1 MADDD
6 DPPRTSWFGMGGRPR
21 LPRYLRA
28 ERAKG
33 RPADCRRLRGLDEFE
48 APPWKGRVR
57 FDGDGGNDGIT
68 VGGLVRD
75 TLRWLAVLAI
85 GGAFV
90 GIWWSWG
97 DGDACVRIGGFS
109 LGWC

>member
-1 MADDD
+1 M
-6 DPPRTSWFGMGGRPR
+6 P
-21 LPRYLRA
+21 
-28 ERAKG
+28 E
-33 RPADCRRLRGLDEFE
+33 GLLGEE
-48 APPWKGRVR
+48 TAPPWKGRVR

-90 GIWWSWG
+90 GVWWRWG
-97 DGDACVRIGGFS
+97 DGDACVRIGSFT